1 MKVTFYGLIVY
12 HHITH
17 LSFSTPLSVQHT
29 VYPIEPSSAKD
40 PTQPN
45 KDLRSLNSIETIK
58 INEVQSLWE
67 AVNVDL
73 SRLSQPLL
81 PHLVTLV
88 QQLLIWFSSRPT
100 PSSSAHQLPNGSSGA
115 GHKSRGDSFDSLM
128 YRLCAMATAALSVL
142 MDRYPDTIIEAAQD
156 VHTVR
161 DIISISSRSTG
172 LPFFPSLLR
181 VNRMWGFA
189 QARVL
194 ETSPLGTIGPGTK
207 TIPGTSTGTGAMQSG
222 KGELKGPAADQDA
235 NLKTACVAAAPSPAS
250 SAAVGLTDSDT
261 SIGATPFRDSH
272 AVDASAAPSEH
283 DTAAAATDSTGSP
296 PGTTASITVAAS
308 PTAGAE
314 FLPFD
319 TVSRAARMAAAE
331 ALSCELGVSSAE
343 CLLTLEFFMGKED
356 LARAQLQKEIAA
368 AVAGG
373 EGGVREEVKIVDP
386 DLVSTVDLSDEYP
399 LRNVR
404 TCDAF
409 GDTKKEQIVVPWRSL
424 IPNDVILERLAV
436 SSAVAEGEKSLIDV
450 EFVTGPNGES
460 LLVTTP
466 SPSDASKASSVI
478 PLGTCLAKTDEEG
491 PARFPPRDSIRQ
503 YMSDGVPRT
512 YTIVSSYDYNL
523 GIPTCELV
531 ETSSLRV
538 LRKYFDR
545 PVNTMTGF
553 VKELDVAVT
562 ILRLREIASKLLAEG
577 NLNLHKDTE
586 KVEDWLK
593 ILRLAV
599 LSESTVD
606 FTAAESKHITEIF
619 VASSDRCMT
628 PFHDSVIIAV
638 IDLAF
643 TSSYITTVA
652 DFLVF
657 ILFTAA
663 SSGKSLQ
670 SLPAMCSALL
680 LRARNSPPFLPPVP
694 APHLLSSPKS
704 RQDSLTIDSGKDSLS
719 VEKDRVRGVEDAANE
734 GAKSPS
740 DVLATVSD
748 SLEQEMVELLVRDV
762 EESFSCL
769 SQSTIGTNGGD
780 KYEGETFVCASPH
793 PFTTP
798 CTSSGCI
805 DIPPTWRSTL
815 VNFHHL
821 CSTPSKLAS
830 LHFFKSKSDYDADI
844 PSYSFN
850 GKATGDTSA
859 FASFVFVDVTTLY
872 YRFGAILGSDRP
884 PVGIAFQDGKVFTD
898 PSDDSISIPE
908 EDSSSNMGLGEDDS
922 LFNLFNEPEPDSAVE
937 RTHSATVTDNSHGVS
952 EGAWYYEANIVLC
965 DQGEGDVEV
974 EEQSTP
980 RANSLGV
987 SCTFVDCQTAP
998 NSDKVR
1004 HNAEC
1009 FVCLA
1014 STGIVVIRKKLDN
1027 EVFEV
1032 NALDTGLGT
1041 WTGGDVLGCLF
1052 VITSNTRTNGTTGPG
1067 TESDALTVTGSP
1079 SSRSSSTD
1087 AAQVH
1092 VWFHRNGN
1100 WSECTMISSL
1110 PGQSVERCRSIFTI
1124 TGKTKIIPNFG
1135 ESSFK
1140 WPPVVPSSLDAV
1152 EGVER
1157 DVPTVQE
1164 DSGKSVIVEEAAV
1177 ITTEVQADSQET
1189 AVSEGAE
1196 VPRLVT
1202 APQGVK
1208 SPQGFSA
1215 PWLPLLAHPV
1225 REEDRTGAWGY
1236 HFEVRPLNHLNLRV
1250 SREFTLVWN
1259 LKHEESE
1266 SAGVG
1271 TAKDLFFWR
1280 AKKPSNYVTIGDMVT
1295 LTNRPP
1301 KGAIVA
1307 ERKLCQLATSF
1318 VKIFSHKVLD
1328 LVIWRP
1334 VPPKGYVALGDVA
1347 TRMLSSPPSDSC
1359 YCVPI
1364 WTTVE
1369 CDIGK
1374 KVFSSKKGA
1383 GDCKGFM
1390 VSLWS
1395 SRSLLGTFFG
1405 SPHEVSRIDPGS
1417 AKPNVS
1423 EGVPDQIYGLKYDT
1437 LNVLSGEWVNEE
1449 DVCANKS
1456 LTWATSLLNYLL
1468 DNQST
1473 RCRAL
1478 TASVFTSVLNYI
1490 RSAGASGPLQ
1500 AIPLLIRLVRL
1511 AHLEGIELPIA
1522 GLESLCKCIIQR
1534 AVTMVKSPVEKV
1546 TALSDALV
1554 CLVDLVV
1561 EVQAVMIAAGPGRP
1575 GLRTSSSF
1583 DTPLLTDAEAETDN
1597 AAKQLPESEIEPAIG
1612 GAAETGT
1619 GVEAEVEV
1627 STETVADSELAPV
1640 TSESTEAE
1648 TDYSD
1653 SVVAL
1658 VSSDTTKHLEEEVE
1672 PSEVMA
1678 ASAHEWWLR
1687 SALTED
1693 QVLNAQIIR
1702 DEKLE
1707 VLFSKETIVRK
1718 LRQIINSLS
1727 ALPVDPSPETT
1738 PLTPVISVNP
1748 FTYPRAVLAQIWYNH
1763 VSTCFLEESAHPYGT
1778 RKMKKKIY
1786 YPGADKLTVTFDR
1799 RCCIGS
1805 GAKLTLK
1812 SGSTVLELEGSF
1824 GDDSDLQGGKVFTGC
1839 ELTVEFDEVVGKAIS
1854 KKEEDGTAST
1864 SASAPVPPVVCV
1876 ESECAIQALENDS
1889 SAAPVTEAA
1898 ADPALGPENTPL
1910 KVTGTGTTD
1919 SEAKEVN
1926 VSKEWGWG
1934 LLIQASGALYESRTA
1949 TITVN
1954 PSQLRT
1960 HHEDKVV
1967 GTPPNPIHKHVPVL
1981 DTLTLSSPLAAAAAA
1996 TALRRHLETDLR
2008 GSDDAS
2014 EPTIAAPTLD
2024 TLIPTETALPVHLI
2038 TEDVCDPQYPP
2049 ISTEVSLAAPPLP
2062 PLPPVPIVP
2071 PLILA
2076 HAMPPIPALVLIT
2089 SPPPVPP
2096 LPLSSIEGLAS
2107 RSEVSSAVGSDED
2120 RGVIER
2126 PQRSFG
2132 PNVGLTPVSRPR
2144 TRRGREPDGT
2154 GGSGAAI
2161 DSAVEAEL
2169 PSPLSEVFVYPSVGV
2184 TSPAPPGPV
2193 TAEAA
2198 AVPSSSGPAP
2208 PIAASGVATAAPSPS
2223 PLPVTSPSPAPL
2235 PPPVSIPVSS
2245 PSSSSS
2251 SLTAAVSSAS
2261 SSSPSP
2267 SPPTLSAPC
2276 PPHVGDTQALG
2287 QSVAIP
2293 HLKVQ
2298 VRPTGKENLP
2308 TTTPLTDNQAL
2319 TILEKYMNDT
2329 ERVLKTV
2336 AAHGCL
2342 IAQGELSIPH
2352 SKEMEITISRKNPKG
2367 ATFSLGLNLIKS
2379 VKGNNLELN
2388 TVFGIIYVATF
2399 THSVKTKE
2407 TGEHMNDLIIILKC
2421 LCSYSFGVLRGL
2433 YWFCVA

>member
-1 MKVTFYGLIVY
+1 
-12 HHITH
+12 
-17 LSFSTPLSVQHT
+17 
-29 VYPIEPSSAKD
+29 
-40 PTQPN
+40 
-45 KDLRSLNSIETIK
+45 
-58 INEVQSLWE
+58 
-67 AVNVDL
+67 
-73 SRLSQPLL
+73 
-81 PHLVTLV
+81 
-88 QQLLIWFSSRPT
+88 
-100 PSSSAHQLPNGSSGA
+100 
-115 GHKSRGDSFDSLM
+115 
-128 YRLCAMATAALSVL
+128 
-142 MDRYPDTIIEAAQD
+142 
-156 VHTVR
+156 
-161 DIISISSRSTG
+161 
-172 LPFFPSLLR
+172 
-181 VNRMWGFA
+181 
-189 QARVL
+189 
-194 ETSPLGTIGPGTK
+194 
-207 TIPGTSTGTGAMQSG
+207 
-222 KGELKGPAADQDA
+222 
-235 NLKTACVAAAPSPAS
+235 
-250 SAAVGLTDSDT
+250 
-261 SIGATPFRDSH
+261 
-272 AVDASAAPSEH
+272 
-283 DTAAAATDSTGSP
+283 
-296 PGTTASITVAAS
+296 
-308 PTAGAE
+308 
-314 FLPFD
+314 
-319 TVSRAARMAAAE
+319 
-331 ALSCELGVSSAE
+331 
-343 CLLTLEFFMGKED
+343 
-356 LARAQLQKEIAA
+356 
-368 AVAGG
+368 
-373 EGGVREEVKIVDP
+373 
-386 DLVSTVDLSDEYP
+386 
-399 LRNVR
+399 
-404 TCDAF
+404 
-409 GDTKKEQIVVPWRSL
+409 
-424 IPNDVILERLAV
+424 
-436 SSAVAEGEKSLIDV
+436 
-450 EFVTGPNGES
+450 
-460 LLVTTP
+460 
-466 SPSDASKASSVI
+466 
-478 PLGTCLAKTDEEG
+478 
-491 PARFPPRDSIRQ
+491 
-503 YMSDGVPRT
+503 
-512 YTIVSSYDYNL
+512 
-523 GIPTCELV
+523 
-531 ETSSLRV
+531 
-538 LRKYFDR
+538 
-545 PVNTMTGF
+545 
-553 VKELDVAVT
+553 
-562 ILRLREIASKLLAEG
+562 
-577 NLNLHKDTE
+577 
-586 KVEDWLK
+586 
-593 ILRLAV
+593 
-599 LSESTVD
+599 
-606 FTAAESKHITEIF
+606 
-619 VASSDRCMT
+619 
-628 PFHDSVIIAV
+628 
-638 IDLAF
+638 
-643 TSSYITTVA
+643 
-652 DFLVF
+652 
-657 ILFTAA
+657 
-663 SSGKSLQ
+663 
-670 SLPAMCSALL
+670 MCSALL

-704 RQDSLTIDSGKDSLS
+704 HQDSLTTDNGKDSFSS
-719 VEKDRVRGVEDAANE
+719 VKDRIGSVEDAATD
-734 GAKSPS
+734 GAKSPT
-740 DVLATVSD
+740 DETAAVND

-762 EESFSCL
+762 EESFSSL
-769 SQSTIGTNGGD
+769 SQSVITTSSAD

-798 CTSSGCI
+798 CASSGCI

-815 VNFHHL
+815 VNFHPL

-830 LHFFKSKSDYDADI
+830 LHFFKSKSDYDADC

-937 RTHSATVTDNSHGVS
+937 RTHSATVTDNSQGVS
-952 EGAWYYEANIVLC
+952 KGAWYYEANIVLC
-965 DQGEGDVEV
+965 DQGEGDGEG
-974 EEQSTP
+974 EEQSPP
-980 RANSLGV
+980 RSNSLGV

-998 NSDKVR
+998 PNDRVR

-1041 WTGGDVLGCLF
+1041 WTAGDVLGCLF
-1052 VITSNTRTNGTTGPG
+1052 EITSDNTRTNGTTGPG
-1067 TESDALTVTGSP
+1067 AESDALTVTGTS
-1079 SSRSSSTD
+1079 SSRSSTTD

-1110 PGQSVERCRSIFTI
+1110 PGQTVERCRSIFTI
-1124 TGKTKIIPNFG
+1124 TGKTKLIPNFG

-1140 WPPVVPSSLDAV
+1140 WPPVASPPHDAL
-1152 EGVER
+1152 EGVEI
-1157 DVPTVQE
+1157 DVPAVQKDE
-1164 DSGKSVIVEEAAV
+1164 GKSVTEGEPAVTTTELKTESVEAVVQGDTEVPMIVEV
-1177 ITTEVQADSQET
+1177 VL
-1189 AVSEGAE
+1189 
-1196 VPRLVT
+1196 P
-1202 APQGVK
+1202 GVK
-1208 SPQGFSA
+1208 YPQAFSA

-1225 REEDRTGAWGY
+1225 REEDRMGAWGY

-1250 SREFTLVWN
+1250 SRDFTLVWN

-1280 AKKPSNYVTIGDMVT
+1280 AKKPSNYVTLGDMVT
-1295 LTNRPP
+1295 LTNKAP

-1307 ERKLCQLATSF
+1307 ERKLCQPATSF

-1347 TRMLSSPPSDSC
+1347 TRMLSSPPNDSC
-1359 YCVPI
+1359 YCVPL

-1423 EGVPDQIYGLKYDT
+1423 EGVPEQIYGLKYDT

-1534 AVTMVKSPVEKV
+1534 AVTMVKSPVDKV

-1561 EVQAVMIAAGPGRP
+1561 EVQAVMIAAGPGKP
-1575 GLRTSSSF
+1575 GLRPSSSF
-1583 DTPLLTDAEAETDN
+1583 DTPLLTDAEAETD
-1597 AAKQLPESEIEPAIG
+1597 KDVKLLPET
-1612 GAAETGT
+1612 AAELAIEEGIDIETETQAATETGADVAVGTGT
-1619 GVEAEVEV
+1619 AV
-1627 STETVADSELAPV
+1627 DSELVQV
-1640 TSESTEAE
+1640 TTGSTEVGTEVE
-1648 TDYSD
+1648 TDYSTSGVDLEPSD
-1653 SVVAL
+1653 SAKL
-1658 VSSDTTKHLEEEVE
+1658 LEEDAE
-1672 PSEVMA
+1672 PSEIMV
-1678 ASAHEWWLR
+1678 ASATEWWLR
-1687 SALTED
+1687 STLTVD

-1727 ALPVDPSPETT
+1727 ALPVDPSPQTT

-1763 VSTCFLEESAHPYGT
+1763 VSTCFLEESAHPYVT

-1805 GAKLTLK
+1805 GARLTLK

-1839 ELTVEFDEVVGKAIS
+1839 ELTVEFDEVVSKGIS
-1854 KKEEDGTAST
+1854 KVEGVETVSASVSAT
-1864 SASAPVPPVVCV
+1864 ASAPTPAHAPVPVSEDSQGVVP
-1876 ESECAIQALENDS
+1876 ALQSDS
-1889 SAAPVTEAA
+1889 SAATKTQTQTATAA
-1898 ADPALGPENTPL
+1898 VPDPDPISCSVSTPL
-1910 KVTGTGTTD
+1910 TEPGAGTGTAD
-1919 SEAKEVN
+1919 SVAKEVN
-1926 VSKEWGWG
+1926 VAKEWGWG

-1954 PSQLRT
+1954 PSLLKNY
-1960 HHEDKVV
+1960 HEDKVV
-1967 GTPPNPIHKHVPVL
+1967 GTPPNPLHKHVPVL
-1981 DTLTLSSPLAAAAAA
+1981 DTLILSSPLAATAAAA
-1996 TALRRHLETDLR
+1996 TALRRHREADLK

-2014 EPTIAAPTLD
+2014 EPTNAPPTIDILV
-2024 TLIPTETALPVHLI
+2024 PTETAQPVHFVEEVDSDL
-2038 TEDVCDPQYPP
+2038 QYPP
-2049 ISTEVSLAAPPLP
+2049 VSTEVSLAPPLP
-2062 PLPPVPIVP
+2062 PLPPPPIVP

-2076 HAMPPIPALVLIT
+2076 HVVPQIPTLVPIT

-2096 LPLSSIEGLAS
+2096 LPLSSIEGLVS

-2126 PQRSFG
+2126 SQRSFG
-2132 PNVGLTPVSRPR
+2132 PNVGSTPVSRPR

-2154 GGSGAAI
+2154 GGSGAAA
-2161 DSAVEAEL
+2161 DPAVEAEL

-2184 TSPAPPGPV
+2184 TATVPVPVPGPILESAV
-2193 TAEAA
+2193 VISSSTSVVPAATAA
-2198 AVPSSSGPAP
+2198 A
-2208 PIAASGVATAAPSPS
+2208 GVATAAPSAS

-2251 SLTAAVSSAS
+2251 TAAVSSAS

-2308 TTTPLTDNQAL
+2308 TTSPLGDNQAL
-2319 TILEKYMNDT
+2319 SLLEKYMNDT

-2342 IAQGELSIPH
+2342 IAEGELSIPH

-2367 ATFSLGLNLIKS
+2367 ATFSLGLNLVKS

-2388 TVFGIIYVATF
+2388 TVFGVIYVATF
-2399 THSVKTKE
+2399 THSVKTKDN
-2407 TGEHMNDLIIILKC
+2407 GEFVFLFLI
-2421 LCSYSFGVLRGL
+2421 S
-2433 YWFCVA
+2433 CVCVSVV